1 MYMNMQVSS
10 NPRNLSQSRHHK
22 DEEAFLRYSQLLEAS
37 TVRKMQVNR
46 HNQKCRL
53 LKSKVRDPLSGYRLE
68 KLLWKKT
75 FPKKA
80 FYFNMKPSFCLL
92 DFSMQLSVQL
102 NDKSG
107 RLTHYCA

>member
-53 LKSKVRDPLSGYRLE
+53 LKSNVRGTFIRLPFRKTTLE
-68 KLLWKKT
+68 KNFSKK
-75 FPKKA
+75 
-80 FYFNMKPSFCLL
+80 SFL
-92 DFSMQLSVQL
+92 F
-102 NDKSG
+102 
-107 RLTHYCA
+107 